1 MKRVSSFS
9 FLIWSIFLIFAL
21 FFIEINGLKNINFFT
36 FLYLFTI
43 NFSLFFGEV
52 LGERIIKG
60 EYNTIIV
67 SPKQLRI
74 KYKFLDLYLLISSI
88 LGTIYLVVFVKLNS
102 DFNNI
107 MSIPA
112 QIAGARYNFET
123 NFPFYLKILKLILYS
138 GIIIA
143 GLMFHVKRKK
153 RIFIYIPILLVL
165 LEGLLSAGKSGLL
178 FGLLL
183 FICFRISTSEIIK
196 LNKTKN
202 NTFKYLLSISGVF
215 IFVLVA
221 QLLRLEREL
230 DQDILYSVF
239 NRIIGYGI
247 NPLLAFNQWFI
258 ESSTQFPSLGKFTFA
273 GIFDFFL
280 SVPREDGIYQ
290 DRAYFLNGDET
301 NVFTLFRSLISDF
314 SIIGSIFFYFSLG
327 IFYGLFRML
336 KLKYQSIQMKFTM
349 IHLQATILCVIIWS
363 VFGSFLA
370 YNTFIFSIILSYIIC
385 MTANLRLHF
394 S

>member
-21 FFIEINGLKNINFFT
+21 IFIEINGLKNINFFT

-43 NFSLFFGEV
+43 NFSLFFGEL

-67 SPKQLRI
+67 TPKQLRI

-112 QIAGARYNFET
+112 QIAGARYTFET

-153 RIFIYIPILLVL
+153 RIFIYIPILLIL

-183 FICFRISTSEIIK
+183 FICFRISTSE
-196 LNKTKN
+196 
-202 NTFKYLLSISGVF
+202 YLLS
-215 IFVLVA
+215 
-221 QLLRLEREL
+221 
-230 DQDILYSVF
+230 
-239 NRIIGYGI
+239 
-247 NPLLAFNQWFI
+247 
-258 ESSTQFPSLGKFTFA
+258 
-273 GIFDFFL
+273 
-280 SVPREDGIYQ
+280 
-290 DRAYFLNGDET
+290 
-301 NVFTLFRSLISDF
+301 LI
-314 SIIGSIFFYFSLG
+314 
-327 IFYGLFRML
+327 
-336 KLKYQSIQMKFTM
+336 
-349 IHLQATILCVIIWS
+349 
-363 VFGSFLA
+363 
-370 YNTFIFSIILSYIIC
+370 IIC
-385 MTANLRLHF
+385 INVGCIEYLPAK
-394 S
+394 